1 MALKMN
7 RRARGFTLIEL
18 MVILVI
24 LAVLAMVAV
33 PALTKDN
40 RSANFEKFC
49 KRFAIDAYRA
59 HMEAISSRE
68 DRSLVLQSDRY
79 TVNATL
85 PGTTTT
91 AILSVRQY
99 PDDIE
104 VFGLIKAA
112 ADPGRTYVKP
122 SQLSGG
128 EEIRFR
134 ATGDVGFDD
143 GSGAVDTS
151 VSVFIR
157 TTDNKFQ
164 GRVVIY
170 QSTSFTK
177 YHKGW

>member
-1 MALKMN
+1 MSK
-7 RRARGFTLIEL
+7 RAQGFTLIEL
-18 MVILVI
+18 MVIVVI

-49 KRFAIDAYRA
+49 RRFAIDAHRA

-68 DRSLVLQSDRY
+68 DRSLLLYSDRY
-79 TVNATL
+79 TVNAVL
-85 PGTTTT
+85 PGSTT
-91 AILSVRQY
+91 AAIVAVRQY

-104 VFGLIKAA
+104 VYGLAKVA
-112 ADPGRTYVKP
+112 ADPGRTYTEP
-122 SQLSGG
+122 GQISGG

-134 ATGDVGFDD
+134 ATGDVGVDDD
-143 GSGAVDTS
+143 GTGSVDVS
-151 VSVFIR
+151 ASVFLR
-157 TTDNKFQ
+157 TTDNKFK

-170 QSTSFTK
+170 QSTSFIK